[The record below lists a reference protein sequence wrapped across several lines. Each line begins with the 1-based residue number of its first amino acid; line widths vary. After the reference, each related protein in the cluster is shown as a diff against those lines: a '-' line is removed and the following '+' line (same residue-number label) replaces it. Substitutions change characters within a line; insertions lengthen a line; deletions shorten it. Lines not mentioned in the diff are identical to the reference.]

1 MNEIAGTKID
11 RMLSRGIG
19 APAGLDK
26 EIAKKLADA
35 ISKAAQDPEHIK
47 RIDDLGMEV
56 NTITGEEYLES
67 LKQQEKSIS
76 DMKSV
81 FGW

>member
-1 MNEIAGTKID
+1 
-11 RMLSRGIG
+11 MLSRGIG
-19 APAGLDK
+19 APAGLDE

-35 ISKAAQDPEHIK
+35 ISKAAQDLEHIK
-47 RIDDLGMEV
+47 RTDDLGMEV